1 MNPTLD
7 MVFADP
13 GRHVVTAHRGLSATR
28 PANTV
33 PAFLAAVEAGAD
45 IVEFDVRDT
54 QDGVPVILHDP
65 TLDRTTNGVGPI
77 RECSWS
83 VARTREASHWRGTHD
98 AGRRLAAPAEPGTR
112 IPSFEQVL
120 AALGGGTCMNMQVYV
135 SADAVLR
142 RVCDLVGQFGLHA
155 SVFLMVADFAT
166 AAFVSK
172 LDSGIQLCI
181 GKERDNPRRHVEAG
195 ARYLQPWRRILT
207 PALRDEIVELGLR
220 ASVFF
225 ANTPEDVAAV
235 WDLGYQGILTDCCDM
250 AVEVREAR
258 FGGPR
263 PA

>member
-1 MNPTLD
+1 MTPTLD
-7 MVFADP
+7 MVFSSPA
-13 GRHVVTAHRGLSATR
+13 RKVITAHRGLSCKR
-28 PANTV
+28 PENTL
-33 PAFLAAVEAGAD
+33 PAFLAAIEAGAD

-54 QDGVPVILHDP
+54 QDGVPVILHDSN
-65 TLDRTTNGVGPI
+65 LDRTTDGTGPL
-77 RECSWS
+77 REHTWAA
-83 VARTREASHWRGTHD
+83 VRTLEASYWSGTHN
-98 AGRRLAAPAEPGTR
+98 AGRRLTAPAEPGTR

-120 AALGGGTCMNMQVYV
+120 ESLGGKTCMNIQVYV
-135 SADAVLR
+135 SSDAVLR
-142 RVCDLVGQFGLHA
+142 RVCDIVHQSGLHA

-207 PALRDEIVELGLR
+207 PAMRDEIVELGLR

-258 FGGPR
+258 FGWPR